1 MHEPA
6 ALQIDLAPSRLA
18 AAAIVVGIIA
28 TAALVA
34 WLPGQPWWRAVGVIA
49 LGAHAIALVRI
60 WAIRTAP
67 HSIVSL
73 VLGPG
78 RHIVLTERRGRR
90 IVGVVQADSYV
101 GGVLTTIVM
110 RPAGRSWSRS
120 MAILPDMLSA
130 EDFRRLRVRLRL
142 AQAPDPIDSVGAK
155 EALDK
160 PVRGEPVE
168 P

>member
-6 ALQIDLAPSRLA
+6 ALHIDLAPSRLA
-18 AAAIVVGIIA
+18 AAAIVVFVIA

-34 WLPGQPWWRAVGVIA
+34 WLPGQPLWRAGGVIA
-49 LGAHAIALVRI
+49 LGAYAITLMRI
-60 WAIRTAP
+60 WATRTAR

-78 RHIVLTERRGRR
+78 RHIVLTERGGRP
-90 IVGVVQADSYV
+90 VEGVVQADSYV

-142 AQAPDPIDSVGAK
+142 AQAP
-155 EALDK
+155 EALGSLEVK
-160 PVRGEPVE
+160 SVATRLERR
-168 P
+168 

>member
-6 ALQIDLAPSRLA
+6 ALHIDLAPSRLA
-18 AAAIVVGIIA
+18 AAAIVIGVTA
-28 TAALVA
+28 TAALIA
-34 WLPGQPWWRAVGVIA
+34 WLPGQLLWRAGGVIA
-49 LGAHAIALVRI
+49 LGAYAIALMRI
-60 WAIRTAP
+60 WATRTAP

-90 IVGVVQADSYV
+90 IEGLVQADSYV

-110 RPAGRSWSRS
+110 RPAGGRWSRS
-120 MAILPDMLSA
+120 MAILPDMLST

-142 AQAPDPIDSVGAK
+142 AQAPAPLSSADA
-155 EALDK
+155 K
-160 PVRGEPVE
+160 PVATRLERR
-168 P
+168 